1 MDGHTA
7 VDNNKSVIFSEGFV
21 QHDATAT
28 LIYGC
33 YPLSEIYAQIKLPL
47 EKNDVQLKHTYVFS
61 KSSSESGKQR
71 RIKRRFLPHRALPSV
86 PIRCSG

>member
-7 VDNNKSVIFSEGFV
+7 VDNNKRLISSEGFV

-33 YPLSEIYAQIKLPL
+33 YPLSEICAQVKLPL
-47 EKNDVQLKHTYVFS
+47 ERNDVQLINIMVTSTCVFS
-61 KSSSESGKQR
+61 KSSSESWETETN
-71 RIKRRFLPHRALPSV
+71 
-86 PIRCSG
+86 